1 VTERPSRLPVALSIA
16 TIVAVVAAVIA
27 ISVLYGGGGN
37 VVDGVAAPAPGQ
49 PTTSGQPAPTTTTT
63 GAAPT
68 TTGAPA
74 PDSVEIANPDARL
87 TYRVPRTWVP
97 DPAARP
103 EVLGVEFA
111 GAATFAQYECGGQRY
126 SRAFAVSAAVQS
138 TGEEDLDP
146 KATAEK
152 FAAEFGARYFPGGE
166 AGEPRAGEA
175 EVAGRE
181 AVLVAAPITVTG
193 QDPECVAAAGIVSVL
208 AVDLDN
214 GSGSGSGKRGVA
226 LLVIVADAR
235 GGPTEPAP
243 PSQQDLREVI
253 AGVRIT

>member
-1 VTERPSRLPVALSIA
+1 M
-16 TIVAVVAAVIA
+16 IA
-27 ISVLYGGGGN
+27 ISVLYGGGGGA
-37 VVDGVAAPAPGQ
+37 VKGEAVPAPGQ
-49 PTTSGQPAPTTTTT
+49 PTTSGQPATTTTTT

-68 TTGAPA
+68 TTGAPD
-74 PDSVEIANPDARL
+74 PDSVEIANPDAPL
-87 TYRVPRTWVP
+87 TYRVPRTWAP
-97 DPAARP
+97 DPAART

-111 GAATFAQYECGGQRY
+111 GAATFAQYECGGERY

-152 FAAEFGARYFPGGE
+152 FAAEFGARYFAGGE
-166 AGEPRAGEA
+166 AGEPQAGEA
-175 EVAGRE
+175 EVAGRA
-181 AVLVAAPITVTG
+181 AVLVVAPVAVTG
-193 QDPECVAAAGIVSVL
+193 QDPECLATAGIVTVL

-214 GSGSGSGKRGVA
+214 GAGTGKRGVA
-226 LLVIVADAR
+226 LLVIVADVR

-253 AGVRIT
+253 AGVRIK